1 MFSFLK
7 PKPKLKDLI
16 PSDYID
22 IHSHVLPGI
31 DDGSQNIEES
41 KFLLESMIDL
51 GFTKVTTT
59 PHTKSNVWDN
69 TRVII
74 ESKKEEIHRTLPEL
88 SQKTALN
95 AASEYYIDEEFVKLF
110 KSEKLLTLKDDKYV
124 LVEMSYLNAPLQ
136 LYDFLF
142 ELQLEGYK
150 PVLAH
155 PERYTFYHNKPK
167 EYEKLKKAGCLF
179 QMNLLSSVGY
189 YGKDVAL
196 AADQLLKKDMFD
208 FVGSDIHN
216 KGHIL
221 AFENKILIKSQE
233 QLQKAIENNAFFG

>member
-7 PKPKLKDLI
+7 PKPKLKELI

-31 DDGSQNIEES
+31 DDGAQHIEES
-41 KFLLESMIDL
+41 NYLIQSMVDL
-51 GFTKVTTT
+51 GFARVTTT

-74 ESKKEEIHRTLPEL
+74 ENKREEVHQSLPEL
-88 SQKTALN
+88 SQKVSLN
-95 AASEYYIDEEFVKLF
+95 TASEYYIDEEFVKLF

-179 QMNLLSSVGY
+179 QINLLSSVGY

-196 AADQLLKKDMFD
+196 AADQLLKKDMID

>member
-41 KFLLESMIDL
+41 KFLIESMIDL